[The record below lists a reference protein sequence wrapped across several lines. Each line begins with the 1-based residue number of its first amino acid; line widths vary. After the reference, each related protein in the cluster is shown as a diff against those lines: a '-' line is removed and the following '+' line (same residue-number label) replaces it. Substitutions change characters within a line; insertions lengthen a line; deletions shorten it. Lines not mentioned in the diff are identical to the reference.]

1 MLPGWGVFTRDAKHL
16 RSDQEI
22 CIPPARDALQPI
34 YVTEI
39 TRNFPSEILMPFA
52 SARCRHSEINLLSS
66 GHLDD
71 SFVSDS
77 TVSVESEEN
86 TITEIFAWVYSMEI
100 TEETIPDE
108 LPTSSG
114 REN

>member
-1 MLPGWGVFTRDAKHL
+1 MLPGWGIFTRDAKHL

-22 CIPPARDALQPI
+22 CIPTARDALQPI

-39 TRNFPSEILMPFA
+39 TRNFPPEILMPFA
-52 SARCRHSEINLLSS
+52 SARCEQGEINLLSS

-77 TVSVESEEN
+77 KVSVESEED
-86 TITEIFAWVYSMEI
+86 TITEIFAWVYTLDI
-100 TEETIPDE
+100 TEENIPDE
-108 LPTSSG
+108 LSISSG